1 MTIFFQIYNRQTQIF
16 WADAQKI
23 HIYILENSWK
33 IDLYQTALCM
43 QNNLCLFSNV
53 WSKNNLQIKCA

>member
-1 MTIFFQIYNRQTQIF
+1 MTNTDILSRCTENS
-16 WADAQKI
+16 

-53 WSKNNLQIKCA
+53 